1 MQWRENPNSANVR
14 SLRSSVRDQEEA
26 VDRERSLKLKRQQ
39 IEFLE
44 QELEREKQ
52 RAKAGLEAGVFSRE
66 EAELIIRKAEEKL
79 QKARNDLKN
88 MKG

>member
-1 MQWRENPNSANVR
+1 M
-14 SLRSSVRDQEEA
+14 
-26 VDRERSLKLKRQQ
+26 KH
-39 IEFLE
+39 FLIYPVF
-44 QELEREKQ
+44 EREKQ

-66 EAELIIRKAEEKL
+66 EADLIIRKAEEKL